1 VLDRIS
7 YETMAL
13 IGAECCEIEVLV
25 PDMFATELLSQVMVE
40 DWTGQTSG
48 PGLRLPLAQ
57 WPTTRHV
64 LETRMPLILDPE
76 TPSLTEIE
84 RNGLFAH
91 GTESGLVSPMV
102 LEGRAFGIISFFSRQ
117 PAAFT
122 KDHVRMAVEFGSLAA
137 LAIDRVRTH
146 MALSEQATVDS
157 LTGLLNRRAILDRL
171 DHQIAIGER
180 TNDAVSVLVIDLN
193 GFKHV
198 NDTYGHLA
206 GDAVLIEIARFLKHA
221 MRPSDL
227 VGRYGG
233 DEFLAVLPHTD
244 IVQAISV
251 RDRLQEQVS
260 ELTIEL
266 ADGSIIVPSFAVGFA
281 AYPAQGQTR
290 TALIELADRVMY
302 EAKPG
307 ANGAGSGRPASF
319 PVAEVA

>member
-1 VLDRIS
+1 MVLD
-7 YETMAL
+7 
-13 IGAECCEIEVLV
+13 
-25 PDMFATELLSQVMVE
+25 
-40 DWTGQTSG
+40 
-48 PGLRLPLAQ
+48 
-57 WPTTRHV
+57 
-64 LETRMPLILDPE
+64 
-76 TPSLTEIE
+76 
-84 RNGLFAH
+84 
-91 GTESGLVSPMV
+91 
-102 LEGRAFGIISFFSRQ
+102 GRAVGIISFFSRK
-117 PAAFT
+117 PNAFS

-137 LAIDRVRTH
+137 LAIDRARTH

-180 TNDAVSVLVIDLN
+180 TNDAVSVLLIDLN

-206 GDAVLIEIARFLKHA
+206 GDAVLVEIARFLKQSL
-221 MRPSDL
+221 RPSDL

-244 IVQAISV
+244 VVSAITV
-251 RDRLQEQVS
+251 RDRLWERVS
-260 ELTIEL
+260 EFTIEL
-266 ADGSIIVPSFAVGFA
+266 ADGSTITPSFAVGYA

-290 TALIELADRVMY
+290 TSLIELADRVMY

-307 ANGAGSGRPASF
+307 ANGSSPSRPMTF